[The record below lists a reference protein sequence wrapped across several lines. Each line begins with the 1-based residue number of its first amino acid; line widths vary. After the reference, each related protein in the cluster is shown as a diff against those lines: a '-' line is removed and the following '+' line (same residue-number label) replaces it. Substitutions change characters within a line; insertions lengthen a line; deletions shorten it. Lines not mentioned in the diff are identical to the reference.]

1 MVEEP
6 IQVASREAV
15 PDDLRIAAALRAG
28 DEQAFGALVDAH
40 HAAMVRV
47 ANQYVANAAVAE
59 EVAQEAWIAFVG
71 SLERF
76 EGRSSLK
83 TWLFSTL
90 LNCARNR
97 KRAEVRSVPFSAL
110 GSGDESGEP
119 AIDESRFMASGVW
132 TGHWS
137 VAPRPFGEDGER
149 RLLRGELRVQL
160 EQAIATLPPA
170 QREVL
175 TLRDVE
181 GFSGVEVSELLGLSE
196 ANQRVLLHRARG
208 RVRSALESYFS
219 REGDAT

>member
-1 MVEEP
+1 VSE
-6 IQVASREAV
+6 QLTQTASRSSVHE
-15 PDDLRIAAALRAG
+15 DLRVAAALQRG

-47 ANQYVANAAVAE
+47 ASQYVPSAAVAE
-59 EVAQEAWIAFVG
+59 EVAQEAWIAFVS
-71 SLERF
+71 SLERY

-110 GSGDESGEP
+110 GAGDENTEP
-119 AIDESRFMASGVW
+119 SIDENRFLASGVW
-132 TGHWS
+132 AGHWS

-149 RLLRGELRVQL
+149 RLLRGELRDQL
-160 EQAIATLPPA
+160 QNAVAALPPT

-208 RVRSALESYFS
+208 RVRAALEAYFS
-219 REGDAT
+219 REGEA